1 MDLLDQ
7 VVQDIEKKENMKDQ
21 FYSGKECVSYVLD
34 EIQKNDRDK
43 IIKYP
48 YSMMNKAFEGIFP
61 TTFCVVGADT
71 GLGKSELLGHIA
83 FSAAE
88 QGKKVVYFDFENDDG
103 DFIMRQIAKKTSKMM
118 NKEISVA
125 RLRTMVESD
134 EILVNNVM
142 EAAEK
147 IAETTKDMRI
157 FKNKDIP
164 TIEQFIEILDTIE
177 DVDLV
182 IVDHLHYFNFDSAKE
197 SHAVQISLIMRELRK
212 MTKKRIPIF
221 VASHLKQ
228 RHGNKL
234 PTNYDLFGS
243 SNIAKEAKNVILMS
257 RNESGQ
263 TDFQI
268 TKNRDGKLLGHF
280 TATYNKVLCEL
291 QFNETF

>member
-1 MDLLDQ
+1 MNLLDT
-7 VVQDIEKKENMKDQ
+7 VLKDIETKEEVNDQ
-21 FYSGKECVSYVLD
+21 FYSGKECVNYVLN

-48 YSMMNKAFEGIFP
+48 YPMMNRAFEGIFP

-83 FSAAE
+83 YSAAE

-103 DFIMRQIAKKTSKMM
+103 DFVMRQIAKRVSIMM
-118 NKEISVA
+118 NKEVSVA
-125 RLRTMVESD
+125 KLRTMTDKDTVMVD
-134 EILVNNVM
+134 NVM
-142 EAAEK
+142 RAAER
-147 IAETTKDMRI
+147 IAETIKDMRI

-164 TIEQFIEILDTIE
+164 TIERFISILETIK

-280 TATYNKVLCEL
+280 TAIYNKVLCEL
-291 QFNETF
+291 QFNESF